1 MAEVEKVAKEKKVL
15 ETLRIFVPTSL
26 VRKFTLKTKEKIEK
40 YAELDK
46 KIKSARLPVTLQR
59 YLAIASFYS
68 SLSLIF
74 GVVITL
80 FCIYYLKINILG
92 FIYSLGDKAISML
105 SNVLGESAILSKLH
119 YYLIIITIGRY
130 SQYFA
135 ITLALVFGLV
145 LKFLIKKVILS
156 YPGLIVKNRT
166 YEIDL
171 FLPHAVNMMYGMAI
185 GGSPA
190 YEIIKKVAE
199 ARALFGEL
207 SKEFAIIVEMVE
219 IFKKDL
225 LSAIRYVRDTTPSAK
240 LASFLDNLIFILKGG
255 GKLSDFLKS
264 KSDEYLEEQEV
275 SFESYV
281 STMGM
286 LSEIYLAL
294 FVMMPL
300 FVLIALVVMGITGQN
315 VLTFYRNALILLL
328 PPLAGLMVFLIKSM
342 VGSPAVKL
350 EKFEEKFGSPKV
362 NLIKTVA
369 GTFKVSK
376 VRMFIKRVKRFL
388 LHPFRTPIYGLHIR
402 IVAFHTAV
410 VALVVFALLIRFI
423 KIETAS
429 IIALSVFLIPL
440 IVLSELRERA
450 IRNIEKNLPD
460 VFSELAMLNEAG
472 LTVQEGLRVLAST
485 AEIGIL
491 TREINVLEREIRWG
505 ILIPSAFIR
514 LGLRIKSELLARII
528 PVIVRTLQTAAT
540 VKDAFFT
547 VAKYAE
553 AEVRFK
559 DRLRKNMLVYVM
571 IVYICIAV
579 FLFTSYVVINNF
591 LSISTHMKAVAS
603 QVIGSL
609 RIYVDI
615 GFIKEVFFEVAMI
628 VAVISGLIAGVIEN
642 GKITSGLKHVYAFIM
657 MTYVVF
663 FYFIVV

>member
-1 MAEVEKVAKEKKVL
+1 MEVKKVVKDKEVL
-15 ETLRIFVPTSL
+15 ETLRVFVPISL
-26 VRKFTLKTKEKIEK
+26 VRRFAVKTREKPEK

-68 SLSLIF
+68 NLSFIF
-74 GVVITL
+74 GTVIL
-80 FCIYYLKINILG
+80 LLLIYYLKVNVPL
-92 FIYSLGDKAISML
+92 FIYRLGELILLTL
-105 SNVLGESAILSKLH
+105 SNTLGKSAILTKLK

-130 SQYFA
+130 STHFTIA
-135 ITLALVFGLV
+135 LALLFGIIF
-145 LKFLIKKVILS
+145 KFLTRKIILS
-156 YPGLIVKNRT
+156 YPRLLVKNRV

-199 ARALFGEL
+199 ARTLFGEL
-207 SKEFAIIVEMVE
+207 SKEFGIIVEMVE

-225 LSAIRYVRDTTPSAK
+225 LTAIRYVRDTTPSAK
-240 LASFLDNLIFILKGG
+240 LASFLDNLIFILRGG

-264 KSDEYLEEQEV
+264 KSEEYLEEQEI
-275 SFESYV
+275 SFESYI

-300 FVLIALVVMGITGQN
+300 FVLITLVVMGITGQN
-315 VLTFYRNALILLL
+315 VLIPYRNALILLL
-328 PPLAGLMVFLIKSM
+328 PPLAGLMVFLIKSV
-342 VGSPAVKL
+342 VGFPAVKL

-362 NLIKTVA
+362 NLIKTIA
-369 GTFKVSK
+369 GTFRIGKF
-376 VRMFIKRVKRFL
+376 RMLVKRVKRFL
-388 LHPFRTPIYGLHIR
+388 LHPFRTPIYSLHVR
-402 IVAFHTAV
+402 IVMFHTAV
-410 VALVVFALLIRFI
+410 IALIVFIILIRFI
-423 KIETAS
+423 KIETATVV
-429 IIALSVFLIPL
+429 ALSVFLVPL
-440 IVLSELRERA
+440 IILSELRERA

-485 AEIGIL
+485 TEIGIL
-491 TREINVLEREIRWG
+491 TREINILEREIRWG

-514 LGLRIKSELLARII
+514 LGLRIKSELLARIV

-553 AEVRFK
+553 AEIRFK
-559 DRLRKNMLVYVM
+559 DRLRKNMLVYVI
-571 IVYICIAV
+571 IVYMCIAV

-591 LSISTHMKAVAS
+591 LSIAAHMKAVAS
-603 QVIGSL
+603 QTIGTVKVY
-609 RIYVDI
+609 INID
-615 GFIKEVFFEVAMI
+615 FIKRIFLEVALI
-628 VAVISGLIAGVIEN
+628 VAVISGLVAGVIEN
-642 GKITSGLKHVYAFIM
+642 GKLSSGLKHVYAFVM
-657 MTYVVF
+657 MTYIVF
-663 FYFIVV
+663 FHILTM